1 MLKNIQHFDHVY
13 SNIVKILAIMQPL
26 KLIKEIHSIS

>member
-1 MLKNIQHFDHVY
+1 MLKNIQHFDDVY

-26 KLIKEIHSIS
+26 KLIKEINSIS

>member
-13 SNIVKILAIMQPL
+13 SNIVKILAIIQSL
-26 KLIKEIHSIS
+26 KLIKEIHCIS